1 MPLDGHSY
9 LVSQGWSGHGTGL
22 RQDSIIRPLAIPQ
35 KRTLAG
41 LGKDRDEAF
50 PFWDQF
56 SLLPLSR
63 CFINPVT
70 NLCIENLKSVFS
82 IAAKSIQVK
91 LYKDDEDDSET
102 EDTPIQSSLELTTT
116 GIISNKPPKLGLSA
130 TATATTTSSSS
141 NSGINTPAI
150 TTTII
155 PNSLASS
162 SSNLLVAA
170 KKESAKRIL
179 YSRFFRGPVLGPDS
193 DEIIKTRTGDETSG
207 WNSNLSGGVKSG
219 SRTPMAI
226 AKSKLTTAGET
237 VVPLKK
243 GTEKLQGEEEQNK
256 GKKRKRS
263 DDNEAKIKEQ
273 EGEGEER
280 RKKEKKEKKK
290 KEREEKK
297 EKKEKK
303 RRKRDEKESLKEEEK
318 RERKSKKVK
327 IVELN
332 ETSTN
337 IDESKSIPSCEDEEL
352 RNGHSEKRKKRKEK
366 DGRPDI
372 TGDKEKGRRERK
384 QNRDR
389 KDAEKKVAAT
399 TVVSQVIG
407 ADGEG
412 LDDYDTRL
420 VYSPVENSENLRSES
435 KKKKKRKRD
444 D

>member
-50 PFWDQF
+50 PFWDH
-56 SLLPLSR
+56 
-63 CFINPVT
+63 
-70 NLCIENLKSVFS
+70 VFS

-91 LYKDDEDDSET
+91 LYKDDEDDSDT

-130 TATATTTSSSS
+130 TGIATATTTSSSS

-150 TTTII
+150 TTSII

-193 DEIIKTRTGDETSG
+193 DAIIKTRTGDETSG

-226 AKSKLTTAGET
+226 AKSKLTTASEA
-237 VVPLKK
+237 VVPSNKEV
-243 GTEKLQGEEEQNK
+243 EKLKGEEEQK
-256 GKKRKRS
+256 KVKKRKRS
-263 DDNEAKIKEQ
+263 DDDEAKIKEQ

-303 RRKRDEKESLKEEEK
+303 KRKRDEKESLKGEEK
-318 RERKSKKVK
+318 RERKSKKDK

-337 IDESKSIPSCEDEEL
+337 IDERKPIPTCEDEEL
-352 RNGHSEKRKKRKEK
+352 RNDHSEKKRKKRKEK
-366 DGRPDI
+366 DGRHDI
-372 TGDKEKGRRERK
+372 IGDKEKRRRERK

-389 KDAEKKVAAT
+389 KDAAKKAAAAA
-399 TVVSQVIG
+399 VVSQVIG
-407 ADGEG
+407 ADCEG
-412 LDDYDTRL
+412 LDDSDTRL
-420 VYSPVENSENLRSES
+420 VYYSLVENSENLRSES
-435 KKKKKRKRD
+435 KKKKMRKRD

>member
-50 PFWDQF
+50 PFWDH
-56 SLLPLSR
+56 
-63 CFINPVT
+63 
-70 NLCIENLKSVFS
+70 VFS

-91 LYKDDEDDSET
+91 LYKDDEDDSDT

-130 TATATTTSSSS
+130 TATTTSSSS

-150 TTTII
+150 TTSII

-193 DEIIKTRTGDETSG
+193 DAIIKTRTGDETSG

-226 AKSKLTTAGET
+226 AKSKLTTAGEA

-263 DDNEAKIKEQ
+263 DDDEAKIKEQ

-290 KEREEKK
+290 EEREEKK